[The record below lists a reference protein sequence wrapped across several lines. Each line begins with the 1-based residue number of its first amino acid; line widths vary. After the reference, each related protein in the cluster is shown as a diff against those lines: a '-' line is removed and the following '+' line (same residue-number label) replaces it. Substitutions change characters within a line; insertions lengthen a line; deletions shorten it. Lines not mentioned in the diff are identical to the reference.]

1 MQHLKFKNGD
11 QMPMIGLGTWK
22 SDPGKVFGA
31 VIEAIK
37 AGYRHIDCAAIY
49 GNEAEVGQ
57 ALEKVIADQVVKR
70 ENLWITS
77 KLWNDSHKKEHVK
90 PALKETLK
98 DLNLDYLDLYL
109 IHWPVVLKPG
119 TPFPKSSGD
128 FLSLD
133 EVPLSETWSSLEE
146 CVREGLVKHIGVS
159 NFNSEKIGEIKKNAN
174 IQPEMNQ
181 VELHPLL
188 PQKRLVEYCKNS
200 EIHVTAYSPLGS
212 RDRPERA
219 KKEDEPNLFNNET
232 IREIAEKHDCTPP
245 QVLISWAVHRGTA
258 VIPKST
264 TPKHIRQNLESIN
277 VNLDRED
284 MEKIIGIDK
293 EYRYIDGSLWTK
305 DGSPYTMEALWEA

>member
-1 MQHLKFKNGD
+1 MKHLEFKNGD

-22 SDPGKVFGA
+22 SDPGKVFDA

-70 ENLWITS
+70 EDLWITS
-77 KLWNDSHKKEHVK
+77 KLWNDSHRKEHVM
-90 PALKETLK
+90 PALKQTLK

-109 IHWPVVLKPG
+109 IHWPVALKHG
-119 TPFPKSSGD
+119 TSFPKSPDD
-128 FLSLD
+128 FISLD
-133 EVPLSETWSSLEE
+133 EAPLSETWTALEE
-146 CVREGLVKHIGVS
+146 CAKEGLTRHLGVS
-159 NFNSEKIGEIKKNAN
+159 NFNSEKIEEVKKNAN

-188 PQKRLVEYCKNS
+188 PQKRLLEYCKNNG
-200 EIHVTAYSPLGS
+200 IHVTAYSPLGS
-212 RDRPERA
+212 RDRPESA
-219 KKEDEPNLFNNET
+219 KKADEPNLFENDT
-232 IREIAEKHDCTPP
+232 IQEIADKHDCTAP

-264 TPKHIRQNLESIN
+264 TPEHIRQNFKSIN
-277 VNLDRED
+277 VDLDRED
-284 MEKIIGIDK
+284 MEKINDIDK
-293 EYRYIDGSLWTK
+293 EYRYLDGHLWTRE
-305 DGSPYTMEALWEA
+305 GSPYKEEELWEA